1 MKFKD
6 ELEKLDACSDA
17 VGWVGNMDLSE
28 SWQKCE
34 RGDWMLWYLKKTEV
48 VDLRKLTLI
57 KVECAVLVKHL
68 MTDDRSLKALEVA
81 RSFAEGNATTEEP
94 K

>member
-34 RGDWMLWYLKKTEV
+34 RGDWNNFHEYTGVLTPKS
-48 VDLRKLTLI
+48 DLR
-57 KVECAVLVKHL
+57 
-68 MTDDRSLKALEVA
+68 DGWNQPLK
-81 RSFAEGNATTEEP
+81 EP